1 MRGFCLRR
9 VQQLRL
15 QRTIS
20 ASGRMTGKDLGL
32 HSRVK
37 GLIMGVH
44 RLRVTS
50 RVVMR
55 ENCPNATSVDAITKG
70 TATVTVVTAAS
81 EQGTTLKIV
90 GLHFHR
96 LRLRLTVQLRLLRG
110 LQGNKDATTVV
121 TLGITRR
128 IAQN

>member
-1 MRGFCLRR
+1 M
-9 VQQLRL
+9 
-15 QRTIS
+15 
-20 ASGRMTGKDLGL
+20 
-32 HSRVK
+32 
-37 GLIMGVH
+37 IMGVH
-44 RLRVTS
+44 RLRVIS

-70 TATVTVVTAAS
+70 TAIVTVVTAAS
-81 EQGTTLKIV
+81 KQGIMLKIV

-96 LRLRLTVQLRLLRG
+96 LRLRLTAQLRLLRG

>member
-1 MRGFCLRR
+1 M
-9 VQQLRL
+9 
-15 QRTIS
+15 
-20 ASGRMTGKDLGL
+20 
-32 HSRVK
+32 
-37 GLIMGVH
+37 IMGVLL
-44 RLRVTS
+44 LRVTS

-55 ENCPNATSVDAITKG
+55 ENCPNATSVDAIIKG

-81 EQGTTLKIV
+81 EQATMLKIV